1 MAVRGLR
8 GAITAAANSSA
19 AIISASDRLLVAMVQ
34 ANHVRAE
41 DIAAVFFTT
50 TTDLNAEFPAAAA
63 RALGW
68 SKVPLLCAHEMA
80 VPGRLSSCIRVLMLV
95 NTDAT
100 QAAIKHIYLEG
111 ATALR
116 PDLAGEDDPQTAG
129 TTF

>member
-1 MAVRGLR
+1 
-8 GAITAAANSSA
+8 
-19 AIISASDRLLVAMVQ
+19 
-34 ANHVRAE
+34 
-41 DIAAVFFTT
+41 
-50 TTDLNAEFPAAAA
+50 
-63 RALGW
+63 
-68 SKVPLLCAHEMA
+68 MA
-80 VPGRLSSCIRVLMLV
+80 VPGRLASCIRVLLLV